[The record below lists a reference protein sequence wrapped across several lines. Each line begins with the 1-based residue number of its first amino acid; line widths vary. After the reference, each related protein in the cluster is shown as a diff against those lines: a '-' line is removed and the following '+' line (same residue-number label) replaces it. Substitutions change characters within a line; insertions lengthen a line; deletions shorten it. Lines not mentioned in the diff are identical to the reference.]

1 MTLYAVRV
9 HDRLTEDDPQ
19 HGTVMCAD
27 DAIGPWVDMVTGH
40 IEWCWEVC
48 STLTAV
54 EENATTSP
62 THGDPLSL
70 DIVNRLTVLFWEMK
84 HEGRVSAK
92 NVIADAIAEI
102 ERLQS
107 KVRSQALKLLI
118 AYSEALGLYDEVDNG

>member
-54 EENATTSP
+54 EENATTPP
-62 THGDPLSL
+62 THGDPQQSP
-70 DIVNRLTVLFWEMK
+70 
-84 HEGRVSAK
+84 GSAHT
-92 NVIADAIAEI
+92 DEI
-102 ERLQS
+102 ERLREERLNELLAKSLAS
-107 KVRSQALKLLI
+107 KTVRRRRSPR
-118 AYSEALGLYDEVDNG
+118 SNNG